1 MIGYRTLFCG
11 LRARKGFRS
20 AVDQVVIVSLSL
32 IYLYNEYCMASGEV
46 RRDNTAD
53 GDVFPREMT

>member
-1 MIGYRTLFCG
+1 M
-11 LRARKGFRS
+11 
-20 AVDQVVIVSLSL
+20 DQVTIVFLSL